1 MSIQNFNPTLWTKGF
16 IVNLNKV
23 HVHADVVNRDYEGEI
38 QAHGDTVKISS
49 IGRVTVR
56 AYTRNSGLGGT
67 AASPTITAINRPE
80 ILQGSSLSLTID
92 QAEYFN
98 FAIDDADAFQQQPKL
113 MDKAMAESAYAMAN
127 EVDQFLNS
135 TLQTGVAGTGNG
147 VGNRLEARTIGVGAG
162 DDDFYETLVDL
173 GVKLAE
179 NDVPQN
185 SPMWAII
192 PPWAHGMLLK
202 DVRFTNYGTSENRE
216 VLLNGR
222 VGRAAGFELSVSNNL
237 SGATSGT
244 LATAGGVYTVLA
256 GVKEAATYA
265 EQISSIE
272 AFRPQDGFNDAVK
285 GLHLYGGKVTR
296 PFALSSVEVTQA

>member
-1 MSIQNFNPTLWTKGF
+1 MSIQNFNPTIWSKGF
-16 IVNLNKV
+16 LVNLDKA
-23 HVHADVVNRDYEGEI
+23 HVHAAVVNRDYEGEI

-49 IGRVTVR
+49 IGRITVR
-56 AYTRNSGLGGT
+56 AYTRNAGLGGS
-67 AASPTITAINRPE
+67 AASPTITAISRPE
-80 ILQGSSLSLTID
+80 VLQGSSLTLTID

-98 FAIDDADAFQQQPKL
+98 FAIDDADKFQQQPKL
-113 MDKAMAESAYAMAN
+113 MDKAMKEAAFAMAN

-135 TLQTGVAGTGNG
+135 TIQTGVAGTGNG
-147 VGNRLEARTIGVGAG
+147 NGNRLSARTVGVGAG

-173 GVKLAE
+173 SVKLAE
-179 NDVPQN
+179 NDVPEN
-185 SPMWAII
+185 SPKWVIV

-202 DVRFTNYGTSENRE
+202 DVRFTNYGTSDNRE
-216 VLLNGR
+216 TLMNGR
-222 VGRAAGFELSVSNNL
+222 VGKAAGFEISVSNNL

-244 LATAGGVYTVLA
+244 LAVAGGVYTVLA

-265 EQISSIE
+265 EQINSME

-296 PFALSSVEVTQA
+296 PFALSSVEITQA